1 MRCVRGWC
9 SDVLLAVSARMDKR
23 EEQSKSE
30 MILLVLNVSFCVL
43 GWDRMHFC
51 LRIVTGCNMKEIR
64 GDKKK

>member
-1 MRCVRGWC
+1 
-9 SDVLLAVSARMDKR
+9 MDKR

-51 LRIVTGCNMKEIR
+51 LRIVTGCNMKEIP
-64 GDKKK
+64 GDRKK